1 MKAVTGLRVLASVAL
16 MMGVS
21 ACGVDAPPPP
31 PLPSS
36 SPAVSPLSTQ
46 DVALLQQLDTLDQQQ
61 GAIAALGA
69 AHSNS
74 DVVKA
79 FAATVASD
87 HATNRKAV
95 SQIATSANL
104 KTSTG
109 LSAADQAHVA
119 AIGRL
124 YGTAYDRVFLR
135 EVVSAT
141 TPALS
146 ASLKSAVATSGN
158 SNVKT
163 LASDSTTLL
172 QNHTN
177 QARDLMGEHTIRHHR
192 LHVGSHQ

>member
-1 MKAVTGLRVLASVAL
+1 MKAVTGLTALASVAL
-16 MMGVS
+16 MMGLS

-61 GAIAALGA
+61 GALAALA
-69 AHSNS
+69 VTHSNS

-87 HATNRKAV
+87 HATNRKAIA
-95 SQIATSANL
+95 QIATSANL
-104 KTSTG
+104 KTSAG
-109 LSAADQAHVA
+109 LSAADQAHIA
-119 AIGRL
+119 AVGRL

-141 TPALS
+141 TPTLASAL
-146 ASLKSAVATSGN
+146 KTVAAGSGN
-158 SNVKT
+158 GNVKT
-163 LASDSTTLL
+163 LASDSTALL

-177 QARDLMGEHTIRHHR
+177 QARDLMGERTIRHHR